1 MGRNPCRAD
10 TLASMRTLELDDH
23 TAVQADEMLMD
34 RLRREA
40 VFIPLEALS
49 EVELS
54 HELTSYE
61 KIQGPIDRRLA
72 NSVTV
77 RSEHALDLV
86 HRKVLARSKH
96 DLRHRLPL
104 TGYWQSLLS
113 QVASEESDEGG
124 RVRACLHVTT
134 GSNKSASNSS
144 NNALSFSESPAISTT
159 RGSPRSISLLRT
171 TPRIT

>member
-1 MGRNPCRAD
+1 LRGNRYTGGDALPAEPVDLELVMRGPKSVSCRHVGLDAVH
-10 TLASMRTLELDDH
+10 LRTLELDDR
-23 TAVQADEMLMD
+23 TTVQADEMLMD

-104 TGYWQSLLS
+104 MGDWQSLLS
-113 QVASEESDEGG
+113 
-124 RVRACLHVTT
+124 
-134 GSNKSASNSS
+134 
-144 NNALSFSESPAISTT
+144 
-159 RGSPRSISLLRT
+159 
-171 TPRIT
+171 